1 LRIKEEETRLTLHEH
16 DNDDDDDDDEDDEV
30 YYLLL
35 FFDMPPANQPTI
47 MGEALSHKKFGPTL
61 FI

>member
-16 DNDDDDDDDEDDEV
+16 DDDDDDDDEV